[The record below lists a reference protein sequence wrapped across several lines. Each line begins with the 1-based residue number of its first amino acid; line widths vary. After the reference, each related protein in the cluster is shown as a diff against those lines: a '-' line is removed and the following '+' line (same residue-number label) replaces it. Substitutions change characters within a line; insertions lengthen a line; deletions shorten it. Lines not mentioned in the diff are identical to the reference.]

1 MGDYIFSDNI
11 YYHYHI
17 RCDVL
22 SSKRKSY
29 LDGNTTRSYNVP
41 IYEESHTF
49 VDFKKFKSKKQA
61 LEYCQKLIEQ
71 GFLEK
76 KVSYHIDRYP
86 NSYPKRLIKNKNLR
100 IEKWKRYKFNPN
112 NEIIPSTKEEKVK
125 DFLVRDDRDG
135 ITQSVGDHNDKKER
149 II

>member
-1 MGDYIFSDNI
+1 MILSDNI

-29 LDGNTTRSYNVP
+29 LDGNTTLFYNVP
-41 IYEESHTF
+41 IYIESLTV
-49 VDFKKFKSKKQA
+49 VDGKKFKTKKQA

-76 KVSYHIDRYP
+76 TVSYHIRRYP
-86 NSYPKRLIKNKNLR
+86 NSYNKRLIKNKNLR

-112 NEIIPSTKEEKVK
+112 NEIIPSKKEEKVK

-149 II
+149 KI

>member
-1 MGDYIFSDNI
+1 MIFSNKI

-22 SSKRKSY
+22 SSKSKSY
-29 LDGNTTRSYNVP
+29 LDDNTTRFYNVP
-41 IYEESHTF
+41 IYVESKTV
-49 VDFKKFKSKKQA
+49 VDGKKFKTKKQA

-76 KVSYHIDRYP
+76 TVSYHISRYP
-86 NSYPKRLIKNKNLR
+86 NSYNKRQIKNKNLR

-112 NEIIPSTKEEKVK
+112 NEIIPSKKEEKVK

-135 ITQSVGDHNDKKER
+135 IIQSVSDHNDKKER

>member
-1 MGDYIFSDNI
+1 MILSDNI

-29 LDGNTTRSYNVP
+29 LDGNTTLFYNVP
-41 IYEESHTF
+41 IYIESLTV
-49 VDFKKFKSKKQA
+49 VDGKKFKTKKQA

-76 KVSYHIDRYP
+76 TVSYHISRYP
-86 NSYPKRLIKNKNLR
+86 NSYNKRLIKNKNLR

-112 NEIIPSTKEEKVK
+112 NEIIPSKKEEKVK

-135 ITQSVGDHNDKKER
+135 ITQSVSDHNDKKER
-149 II
+149 KI

>member
-1 MGDYIFSDNI
+1 MILSDNI

-22 SSKRKSY
+22 SSKRRSY
-29 LDGNTTRSYNVP
+29 LDGNTTLFYNVP
-41 IYEESHTF
+41 IYIESLTV
-49 VDFKKFKSKKQA
+49 VDGKKFKTKKQA

-76 KVSYHIDRYP
+76 TVSYHISRYP
-86 NSYPKRLIKNKNLR
+86 NSYNKRLIKNKNLR

-112 NEIIPSTKEEKVK
+112 NEIIPSKKEEKVK

-135 ITQSVGDHNDKKER
+135 IIQSVSDHNDKKER
-149 II
+149 KI

>member
-1 MGDYIFSDNI
+1 MILSDNI

-22 SSKRKSY
+22 SSKRRSY
-29 LDGNTTRSYNVP
+29 LDGNTTLFYNVP
-41 IYEESHTF
+41 IYIESLTV
-49 VDFKKFKSKKQA
+49 VDGKKFKTKKQA

-76 KVSYHIDRYP
+76 TVSYHISRYP
-86 NSYPKRLIKNKNLR
+86 NSYNKRLIKNKNLR

-112 NEIIPSTKEEKVK
+112 NEIIPSKKEEKVK

-135 ITQSVGDHNDKKER
+135 IIQSVSDHNNKKER
-149 II
+149 KI

>member
-1 MGDYIFSDNI
+1 MILSDNI

-29 LDGNTTRSYNVP
+29 LDGNTTLFYNVP
-41 IYEESHTF
+41 IYIESLTV
-49 VDFKKFKSKKQA
+49 VDGKKFKTKKQA

-76 KVSYHIDRYP
+76 TVSYHISRYP
-86 NSYPKRLIKNKNLR
+86 NSYNKRLIKNKNLR

-112 NEIIPSTKEEKVK
+112 NEIIPSKKEERGK
-125 DFLVRDDRDG
+125 DFLVSDDRDG
-135 ITQSVGDHNDKKER
+135 ITQSGSDHNDKKER
-149 II
+149 KI

>member
-1 MGDYIFSDNI
+1 MIFSNNI
-11 YYHYHI
+11 YYHYRI

-29 LDGNTTRSYNVP
+29 LDGNTTRFYNTP
-41 IYEESHTF
+41 IYEEDSIY

-76 KVSYHIDRYP
+76 KIPYYIDRFR
-86 NSYPKRLIKNKNLR
+86 NAHPKKLLKNKNLR
-100 IEKWKRYKFNPN
+100 IEKWRKYKFNPS
-112 NEIIPSTKEEKVK
+112 NEIIPSKKEEKISEFNVA
-125 DFLVRDDRDG
+125 L
-135 ITQSVGDHNDKKER
+135 
-149 II
+149 

>member
-1 MGDYIFSDNI
+1 MIFSNNI

-22 SSKRKSY
+22 SSKSKSY
-29 LDGNTTRSYNVP
+29 LDGNTTRFYNVP
-41 IYEESHTF
+41 IYVESATV
-49 VDFKKFKSKKQA
+49 VDGKKFKTKKQV

-86 NSYPKRLIKNKNLR
+86 NSYNKRLIKNKNLR
-100 IEKWKRYKFNPN
+100 IEKWKRFKFNPDPKKYVTN
-112 NEIIPSTKEEKVK
+112 LLPTKEEKICELKVA
-125 DFLVRDDRDG
+125 
-135 ITQSVGDHNDKKER
+135 Q
-149 II
+149 

>member
-1 MGDYIFSDNI
+1 MILSDNI

-29 LDGNTTRSYNVP
+29 LDGNTTLFYNVP
-41 IYEESHTF
+41 IYIESLTV
-49 VDFKKFKSKKQA
+49 VDGKKFKTKKQA

-76 KVSYHIDRYP
+76 TVSYHISRYP
-86 NSYPKRLIKNKNLR
+86 NSYNKRLIKNKNLR

-112 NEIIPSTKEEKVK
+112 NEIIPSKKEEKVK

-135 ITQSVGDHNDKKER
+135 IIQSVSDHNDKKER
-149 II
+149 KI

>member
-1 MGDYIFSDNI
+1 MILSDNI

-22 SSKRKSY
+22 SSKRRSY
-29 LDGNTTRSYNVP
+29 LDGNTTLFYNVP
-41 IYEESHTF
+41 IYIESLTV
-49 VDFKKFKSKKQA
+49 VDGKKFKTKKQA

-76 KVSYHIDRYP
+76 TVSYHISRYP
-86 NSYPKRLIKNKNLR
+86 NSYNKRLIKNKNLR

-112 NEIIPSTKEEKVK
+112 NEIIPSKKEEKVK

-135 ITQSVGDHNDKKER
+135 ITQSVSDHNDKKER

>member
-1 MGDYIFSDNI
+1 MILSDNI

-22 SSKRKSY
+22 SSKRRSY
-29 LDGNTTRSYNVP
+29 LDGNTTLFYNVP
-41 IYEESHTF
+41 IYIESLTV
-49 VDFKKFKSKKQA
+49 VDGKKFKTKKQA

-76 KVSYHIDRYP
+76 TVSYHISRYP
-86 NSYPKRLIKNKNLR
+86 NSYNKRLIKNKNLR

-112 NEIIPSTKEEKVK
+112 NEIIPSKKEEKVK

-135 ITQSVGDHNDKKER
+135 IIQSVSDHNDKKER